1 MGGYS
6 YITDEGD
13 MWDFIAWKV
22 YGDESYTPT
31 LLEARENLDILDTY
45 IFSTGVSVWCPY
57 VEDDDAEE
65 IPEWDDDDEAE
76 DDSEEDGNDWRD
88 NG

>member
-22 YGDESYTPT
+22 YGDEAYTTT
-31 LLEARENLDILDTY
+31 LLEAKENYDILDTY
-45 IFSTGVSVWCPY
+45 IFSAGVSVWCPY
-57 VEDDDAEE
+57 VESDEDDT
-65 IPEWDDDDEAE
+65 PEWDEDPEAE
-76 DDSEEDGNDWRD
+76 DDSEEEGSDWRD
-88 NG
+88 NE